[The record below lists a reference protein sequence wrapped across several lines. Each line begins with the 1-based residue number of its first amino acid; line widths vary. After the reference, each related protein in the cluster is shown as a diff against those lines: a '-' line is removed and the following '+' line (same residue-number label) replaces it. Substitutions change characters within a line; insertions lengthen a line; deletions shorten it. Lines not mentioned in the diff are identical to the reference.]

1 MPKRLHV
8 DGGTH
13 LSLCSQNHSV
23 YIYTHTSLLVLFS
36 VMNSSNFEIYEQ
48 ELATHISTIAHKII
62 SMIETLICKL
72 QQCKL

>member
-36 VMNSSNFEIYEQ
+36 VMNSSNFEIYGVGNKFRIVCALKQ
-48 ELATHISTIAHKII
+48 L
-62 SMIETLICKL
+62 
-72 QQCKL
+72 